1 MKYIIFLGDGMSDE
15 PIEALGGQTPLMAA
29 RTPNLDR
36 MARGGHARFGMFVS
50 LPDAFPTSSDVA
62 NMSVLGYDLKDS
74 YEGRGPLEAA
84 SMGIVLAP
92 DEIAMRCNLVTASDD
107 GRLMDY
113 SGGQVC
119 TEEAAELI
127 EALQREFGNDD
138 SIRFHVGVSYRNLLI
153 LRGAEFS
160 PDFAYEKPDDHPGDP
175 YGDLL
180 PKARGPRSE
189 KTVAL
194 LRRIMLD
201 SIPLLSAHPVN
212 RARAAR
218 GKPPAN
224 MAWLWSPGRK
234 PRVEPFVRRYGKTGA
249 IISAVG
255 VIKGIGVLTGMEVVE
270 VEGATGYIDTNY
282 EGKARAAA
290 DALRRHDF
298 VFLHVEAIDEVSHE
312 GNLEMKIKAIED
324 FDQRLV
330 GAFLDAFGDADELAC
345 AVLPDHPVPVAVR
358 KHTRAPVP
366 VMFVHPGAAGDPGGL
381 LYNELDA
388 PKGSLGL
395 LRGDGVM
402 RTLFQQRPRT

>member
-1 MKYIIFLGDGMSDE
+1 MSDE
-15 PIEALGGQTPLMAA
+15 PIEALGGRTPLMAA

-84 SMGIVLAP
+84 SLGIVLAP
-92 DEIAMRCNLVTASDD
+92 DEIAIRCNLVTASDD

-113 SGGQVC
+113 SGGQVR
-119 TEEAAELI
+119 TEEAAELV

-138 SIRFHVGVSYRNLLI
+138 SIRFRVGVSYRNLLI

-180 PKARGPRSE
+180 PKARGPQSE

-234 PRVEPFVRRYGKTGA
+234 PRMEPFVRRYGKTGA

-330 GAFLDAFGDADELAC
+330 GAFLDVFGDADEFAC

-388 PKGSLGL
+388 PRGSLGL